1 MSIVTF
7 SPAGTPASV
16 DEDVITVDWEE
27 VSASEVESK
36 LVFVVVVATVDDLEE
51 RRLVVA
57 SFLAMEDV
65 LGKRYSYV
73 CARMMLSSFSG
84 GQYSIQ

>member
-1 MSIVTF
+1 
-7 SPAGTPASV
+7 
-16 DEDVITVDWEE
+16 
-27 VSASEVESK
+27 
-36 LVFVVVVATVDDLEE
+36 VDDLEE

-84 GQYSIQ
+84 SQYSIQ